1 MDKSGI
7 MKQCKQCSKE
17 FEPKNF
23 RGSEQAYCSKECRTK
38 AGNERYKL
46 NLMTN
51 GKYTTNG
58 TQSMGG
64 SLGTGSSERIGVE
77 QIGSDDN
84 SLWQSNGNFQKPSTG
99 VTEIVRFIEQTY
111 AAKTDAN
118 KFELKYE
125 MALKEIEALK
135 QEIVELELELEE
147 HPEPKQG
154 FIGGISDLL
163 EGMPEWLTPAIG
175 KLLQSEKVQKFVIS
189 QIPEPEPQNK

>member
-1 MDKSGI
+1 
-7 MKQCKQCSKE
+7 MKKCNQCGKE
-17 FEPKNF
+17 FEPIFYK
-23 RGSEQAYCSKECRTK
+23 GSEQTYCSKTCRTK

-46 NLMTN
+46 KLMTN

-64 SLGTGSSERIGVE
+64 APGTGSSERIGVE
-77 QIGSDDN
+77 QISSNDN
-84 SLWQSNGNFQKPSTG
+84 YQGQSNGNFQKPPTD

-135 QEIVELELELEE
+135 QEIVELELEMEE
-147 HPEPKQG
+147 EPEPKQG
-154 FIGGISDLL
+154 FIGGITDLL
-163 EGMPEWLTPAIG
+163 EGMPDWLAPAVG
-175 KLLQSEKVQKFVIS
+175 KLLQSDKFQKFVIS
-189 QIPEPEPQNK
+189 QIPEPETQKS

>member
-1 MDKSGI
+1 

-38 AGNERYKL
+38 AGNERYKT
-46 NLMTN
+46 NLENTIKQQYEKTN
-51 GKYTTNG
+51 TIRENDTPNFRETITGKQFFGNNNTERQTTIPFEN
-58 TQSMGG
+58 QSIGNNDILWYM
-64 SLGTGSSERIGVE
+64 ERCYEARI
-77 QIGSDDN
+77 
-84 SLWQSNGNFQKPSTG
+84 
-99 VTEIVRFIEQTY
+99 
-111 AAKTDAN
+111 DAN

-135 QEIVELELELEE
+135 QEIVELELELEDE
-147 HPEPKQG
+147 PEPKQG

-163 EGMPEWLTPAIG
+163 EGMPEWLAPAVG

-189 QIPEPEPQNK
+189 QIPEPQNT